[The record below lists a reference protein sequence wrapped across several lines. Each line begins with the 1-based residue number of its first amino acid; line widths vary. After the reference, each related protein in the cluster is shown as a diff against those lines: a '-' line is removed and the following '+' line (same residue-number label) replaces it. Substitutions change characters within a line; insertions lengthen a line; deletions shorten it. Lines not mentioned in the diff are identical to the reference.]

1 MGGMGVAEVYVNGNL
16 VFAKDKSGR
25 LPSFGD
31 IRARI
36 SATLKP

>member
-1 MGGMGVAEVYVNGNL
+1 MGGMGVAEVYVDGNL

-31 IRARI
+31 IKARI
-36 SATLKP
+36 TATRT